1 MLLYKYSK
9 NSIYE
14 AYKSVYWYLQ
24 TYLEILL
31 KLLVT
36 SIVGYTRIN
45 SQSWARNN
53 TVATMWPCFQAT
65 QLLVTALLQYSLW
78 LLHLDTETLTYFEF
92 SLVPEAL
99 LRCRVVV
106 VAKLKKMTRAQL
118 CKFVVDDEG
127 AGHGHVEAHE
137 PAGWPQDDGGDEE
150 GGRQRGPPTR
160 QLYRQ
165 NTGQLGSF
173 CKTIFGPGKNVKN
186 VATLPL

>member
-53 TVATMWPCFQAT
+53 TVATT
-65 QLLVTALLQYSLW
+65 
-78 LLHLDTETLTYFEF
+78 
-92 SLVPEAL
+92 
-99 LRCRVVV
+99 
-106 VAKLKKMTRAQL
+106 
-118 CKFVVDDEG
+118 
-127 AGHGHVEAHE
+127 
-137 PAGWPQDDGGDEE
+137 
-150 GGRQRGPPTR
+150 
-160 QLYRQ
+160 
-165 NTGQLGSF
+165 
-173 CKTIFGPGKNVKN
+173 
-186 VATLPL
+186 